1 MWKNLMTNLSI
12 FKKCTNHLESS
23 KETYVSHLFW
33 ASYAGFKMIIVGFS
47 SIIHAIIPAFFTGTA
62 AKTVID
68 FYHDRLIDHPNKEYS
83 DYISKKLT
91 NNIT

>member
-1 MWKNLMTNLSI
+1 MNNLSI

-33 ASYAGFKMIIVGFS
+33 ASYAGFKMIIVGVS

-68 FYHDRLIDHPNKEYS
+68 FYHERLINHPNKEYT
-83 DYISKKLT
+83 DYIKKKS
-91 NNIT
+91 